1 MKPTVSNLLSS
12 LASVFQK
19 GEKRISSSE
28 FEAAVNQ
35 VLLSDTVDDALSKK
49 YISEEGSLAISAV
62 WACVRILSETVGTLP
77 IHLYHKTTSGR
88 EQAKGHPCATI
99 LSKPNSY
106 LTRFGLLHHLMM
118 SCALWGN
125 GYARIHRDE
134 QFRPERLQI
143 LKPYDVEPILTAD
156 DELVYR
162 LYNGEL
168 LPAYDII
175 HLKGLSVNGY
185 NGKSPIAVH
194 RENLT
199 LTQSAQEYGE
209 KFFTQ
214 GGNMSGVFKYPST
227 LKPEAYKRLKHDLVE
242 QSVGLHNA
250 HTPLLLE
257 GGMTYERISIP
268 PEDAQF
274 IATRK
279 FQKTEIA
286 TIYGIPPHMIADLE
300 RATNNNIEHQGM
312 EFVQYCL
319 MPYLVRLEEEFN
331 RKLLR
336 EDEFGEYYFLF
347 GLNGLL
353 RGDAKTRSEYYK
365 NMNIVG
371 ALSANEIRSLEDMNS
386 YEGGDTYFVQM
397 NMQTVANALV
407 APPKNQ
413 PVSNS
418 TDGKEE

>member
-1 MKPTVSNLLSS
+1 MSLLSS
-12 LASVFQK
+12 LTSLFR
-19 GEKRISSSE
+19 GEKRVSSSE
-28 FEAAVNQ
+28 FEHAVNE
-35 VLLSDTVDDALSKK
+35 VLLANTVADSTRKH
-49 YISEEGSLAISAV
+49 YPTEEGSLAISAV

-88 EQAKGHPCATI
+88 EQCSGHPCGTI
-99 LSKPNSY
+99 LQKPNDYAS
-106 LTRFGLLHHLMM
+106 RSALLQHLMIG
-118 SCALWGN
+118 CTLWGN
-125 GYARIHRDE
+125 GYARIHRDKA
-134 QFRPERLQI
+134 FRPVRLQ
-143 LKPYDVEPILTAD
+143 LLQPYDCEPILTVD
-156 DELVYR
+156 DELFYR
-162 LYNGEL
+162 LSTGEFV
-168 LPAYDII
+168 PAYDII
-175 HLKGLSVNGY
+175 HLKGLSTNGY
-185 NGKSPIAVH
+185 KGKSPIAVH
-194 RENLT
+194 RENLA
-199 LTQSAQEYGE
+199 LTESAQEYGE
-209 KFFTQ
+209 KFFNQ
-214 GGNMSGVFKYPST
+214 GGNMSGVFKYPGT
-227 LKPEAYKRLKHDLVE
+227 LKKEAYDRLRKDLIA
-242 QSVGLHNA
+242 QSTGLHNA

-286 TIYGIPPHMIADLE
+286 TIYGVPPHMIADLE

-319 MPYLVRLEEEFN
+319 LPYLVRLEEEFN

-386 YEGGDTYFVQM
+386 YDGGDKYFVQM
-397 NMQTVANALV
+397 NMQTVENALTT
-407 APPKNQ
+407 PPQAQK
-413 PVSNS
+413 PISNGS
-418 TDGKEE
+418 DKTEE